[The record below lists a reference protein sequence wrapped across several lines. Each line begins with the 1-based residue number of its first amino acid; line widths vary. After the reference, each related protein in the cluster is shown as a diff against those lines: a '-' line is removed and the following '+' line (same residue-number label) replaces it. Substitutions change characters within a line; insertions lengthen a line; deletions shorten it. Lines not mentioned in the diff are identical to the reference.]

1 MSTTAP
7 AKTITVALVG
17 NPNTG
22 KSTLFTALAGVRQH
36 VGNYP
41 GVTVEKKTGRM
52 NFDGA
57 HFLLV
62 DLPGTYSLAPRSPDE
77 MVAVDILLHRH
88 TDEARP
94 DAVLCV
100 VDAGNIDRN
109 LYLVSQ
115 TLELGLPTVV
125 ALNMIDVASERGT
138 KIDVAKLRERLGVP
152 IVEIQANRG
161 IGIDELKRTLKA
173 ASDAGPPKIESPF
186 SAEFREEIAKLA
198 ELANANVAGTALPNY
213 LIARLLL
220 DTSGYLS
227 DTIAVGNEKLKQAI
241 TESRERLAKAGQPVP
256 AVEAMARYGWIA
268 KLLDGVVVRDPVRR
282 TTLSDQIDGVLTHR
296 VWGTLFFAVMMIVV
310 FQAVFS
316 WAGPLME
323 LIENGVGYVAKS
335 LESRM
340 DDGALRSLLVDGI
353 IGGVGGV
360 VVFLPQILIL
370 FLFIGILEDCGYMAR
385 AAYLMDKLM
394 VRVGLS
400 GKSFIPLLSSFACA
414 IPGVMATRVI
424 ENKRDRLTTMLIAP
438 LMSCSARIPV
448 YTLLIAAFIPA
459 RRYFFGVFGLQGFVM
474 FAMYLVGIVAAVLV
488 AGLLKK
494 TLLRGPTPPFV
505 MELPSYKM
513 PAVMTVVYRMLDRGW
528 AFLSNAGTIILA
540 VSILVWAGLYYPH
553 DSATVEA
560 PFAAQKQALEQEVA
574 ALPEDSAERTAKED
588 ELATLENHIRGA
600 YQRQSYLGRMGHWIE
615 PAVEPLGWDWR
626 IGCAAIASFPAREVV
641 VATLG
646 IIYDLGGEIDVE
658 DEEQSSRLAHA
669 LSEATWDGEPDR
681 KVFNLATALS
691 VMVFF
696 ALCAQCAATL
706 AIIKRETN
714 SWRWPI
720 FTFTYMTALAYVAA
734 LVTYQ
739 VTIRLIA

>member
-1 MSTTAP
+1 MTSAAP

-52 NFDGA
+52 THDGT
-57 HFLLV
+57 HFNLV

-77 MVAVDILLHRH
+77 RVAVDVLLGLRG
-88 TDEARP
+88 DERP

-100 VDAGNIDRN
+100 VDAGNLERN

-115 TLELGLPTVV
+115 TLELGLPTVI
-125 ALNMIDVASERGT
+125 ALNMIDVARERGT

-152 IVEIQANRG
+152 IVEIQANRS
-161 IGIDELKRTLKA
+161 IGLDELKRAVKS
-173 ASDAGPPKIESPF
+173 ASMSPPPTIESPF
-186 SAEFREEIAKLA
+186 STEFRDEVRKL
-198 ELANANVAGTALPNY
+198 ESHPSLTQLNERLPSR
-213 LIARLLL
+213 LVPRLLL
-220 DTSGYLS
+220 DTTGVFTEDLQAPS
-227 DTIAVGNEKLKQAI
+227 AELKQVL
-241 TESRERLAKAGQPVP
+241 TEARDRLAKLGQPVP
-256 AVEAMARYGWIA
+256 AVEAMARYGWVG
-268 KLLDGVVVRDPVRR
+268 KLLAGIVVRDTVRR
-282 TTLSDQIDGVLTHR
+282 TTLSDRIDKVLTDR
-296 VWGTLFFAVMMIVV
+296 VYGTIFFAVMMIVV
-310 FQAVFS
+310 FQAVFT

-323 LIENGVGYVAKS
+323 LIESGVGALGEFLGK
-335 LESRM
+335 RM
-340 DDGALRSLLVDGI
+340 SDGALRSLIVEGI

-448 YTLLIAAFIPA
+448 YTLLIAAFVPEK
-459 RRYFFGVFGLQGFVM
+459 FWLGFVSLQGFVM
-474 FAMYLVGIVAAVLV
+474 FAMYLVGIVAAVAV
-488 AGLLKK
+488 AWLLKR
-494 TLLRGPTPPFV
+494 TMLRGPTPPFV

-513 PAVMTVVYRMLDRGW
+513 PAPLTVFYRMLDRGW

-540 VSILVWAGLYYPH
+540 VSIVVWAGLYYPH
-553 DSATVEA
+553 DTAEVEA
-560 PFAAQKQALEQEVA
+560 SIGPEKAQLEAQIES
-574 ALPEDSAERTAKED
+574 LPEGSDERAAAEGD
-588 ELATLENHIRGA
+588 LENRVKGA
-600 YQRQSYLGRMGHWIE
+600 QQRQSYLGRMGRAIE
-615 PAVEPLGWDWR
+615 PLVRPLGWDWR
-626 IGCAAIASFPAREVV
+626 IGSAAIASFPAREVV

-646 IIYDLGGEIDVE
+646 IIYNVGGELDVE
-658 DEEQSSRLAHA
+658 DEEQRGKLATVLA
-669 LSEATWDGEPDR
+669 EATWDGTDR
-681 KVFNLATALS
+681 PVFNLATALS
-691 VMVFF
+691 IMVFF

-739 VTIRLIA
+739 IAIRLIA